1 MRLSPWSLV
10 IALSAA
16 CAAAENPCTNGSF
29 ETLDEK
35 GFPVDWGAV
44 GQTVEISDDAHS
56 GKRSLRMARAAET
69 ETPETGLNR
78 AWKPDSGE
86 QGKMIGRLKG
96 GIDFWYKAV
105 SADRATLRV
114 YAIPMNAEPKE
125 GTGSQRAT
133 FTVPEHHVGDGEWH
147 RAKLRYDF
155 TDNEKVRWV
164 HFAARIVGAAGE
176 LLLDDVAYVEKVGPL
191 VRFGKARLDEDP
203 RRPGRRCTFS
213 VEVRSDGDEPAK
225 DIVATL
231 DLPEGLT
238 AAPAEVRVASLP
250 PDETAWA
257 KWTVEGARAREMFL
271 DLKVVAGDA
280 EDSLLFFL
288 QPFLTLESF
297 GPTTPV
303 AKVGERVAVECAL
316 RNDSNAVV
324 LYPVAEFRLPAGV
337 ERVTAREVLPGR
349 RIVLRTTF
357 RPRHQTPALDLGVT
371 VRAGD
376 GTKEASL
383 ATSLVV
389 GSAAR
394 LPRPAGR
401 LSTTATDDLAVL
413 ENAHIRLA
421 FRRNI
426 FGFGPGEL
434 MARTRRGWRT
444 VAWFPHLS
452 RLVHRYAGGVR
463 HESIILADAPPQEL
477 RDGLAGLRFSW
488 QARDAEGAAWWVQCT
503 FTLGHE
509 DRNIKADYRLG
520 CDQPRGLLAF
530 DGPMLYALDRDEAVF
545 PGLEWLV
552 PGEVSSSTLDIDPH
566 HPHRMRY
573 VVHPNFV
580 TFPAIAMRSRHGVV
594 GLVWGAYQKWDGE
607 RDRLSVVFA
616 SPDRFRHC
624 RAHVAGVFLPTVP
637 DFVEPNAREATT
649 PYPLEPERPLRLRC
663 RLVADGL
670 ATHPFAPLDEWL
682 RRHPLAE
689 PTALP
694 HKTYE
699 GEVQFSMRG
708 YLESLWEAETQE
720 WWNSKGGNPLMC
732 KLGRPRHYVAD
743 LLVGEILSPDEAV
756 RKQCRQRAEEVLKLI
771 GGEARVD
778 AQRYGGRADLAYAN
792 PGRAAAL
799 LASMCEDGS
808 WRFDADRRDQGVF
821 KGRDYH
827 ELGPDEA
834 VELGTCARNAYLVLN
849 YARIAGDWDA
859 YERMRKTLELME
871 TFRVPRAA
879 QVWEVPVH
887 TPDILAAADAVD
899 AYVEAYRFSGDER
912 WLRDAVI
919 WARRGLPF
927 VYLWGDDEKPFLL
940 GASIPVLGATWYRG
954 SWFGRP
960 VQWNGLRYANALLKL
975 DETVPGIGLD
985 VYARDK
991 ARPPWRHIAEL
1002 IIRSAIH
1009 QQDLEGENA
1018 ALWPDNINSWDS
1030 RKCPWVFAPRQI
1042 IRNVLKL
1049 AGRDEDP
1056 STVILGKGRERLHVS
1071 APARLSEATWGGRV
1085 LTFKA
1090 AFPTGQQ
1097 GVVLVSNVARPTAV
1111 ALDGKPIAERPEV
1124 EKGAEAGWRY
1134 DAANAY
1140 LSIRVPRDGATL
1152 VRVAGAAF
1160 RKVQRL
1166 PYKVERIAFE
1176 FDDSLEGWTPAHDI
1190 GEFLVRDGALVG
1202 TATGGDPY
1210 LIRGLMRVDAADC
1223 PVVVLRL
1230 RVSAGAGGQFFWTTL
1245 SSPSFEEAKSI
1256 RFPVQPDGQWH
1267 EIRLETGEHALWRG
1281 QTITALRI
1289 DPTSGVESAD
1299 FAIDHVRGK
1308 ERKRD

>member
-1 MRLSPWSLV
+1 MRLISLAAA
-10 IALSAA
+10 IALLTLP
-16 CAAAENPCTNGSF
+16 CLAAENPCTNGSF

-35 GFPVDWGAV
+35 GFPADWGAV
-44 GQTVEISDDAHS
+44 GQTVEASSDAHS
-56 GKRSLRMARAAET
+56 GQRSLRMARAAET

-78 AWKPDSGE
+78 GWKPDSGE

-105 SADRATLRV
+105 SAERATLRV

-133 FTVPEHHVGDGEWH
+133 FIVPRQHIGDGQWH
-147 RAKLRYDF
+147 HGRMAYDF
-155 TDNEKVRWV
+155 TDNEKVKWV
-164 HFAARIVGAAGE
+164 HFAARIVGTAGE
-176 LLLDDVAYVEKVGPL
+176 LLLDDVSYLAKVGPL

-203 RRPGRRCTFS
+203 ERPGRRCTFS

-231 DLPEGLT
+231 ELPDGLT

-257 KWTVEGARAREMFL
+257 KWTVEGARAREMSFGLKLVSGESEDLALFL
-271 DLKVVAGDA
+271 I
-280 EDSLLFFL
+280 
-288 QPFLTLESF
+288 QPFLTLEGF

-324 LYPVAEFRLPAGV
+324 LRPVAEFRLPAGV

-389 GSAAR
+389 GSDAR
-394 LPRPAGR
+394 LPRPAGYLR
-401 LSTTATDDLAVL
+401 AHSTDDCAVI
-413 ENAHIRLA
+413 ENQHIRLA
-421 FRRNI
+421 FRRNT

-434 MARTRRGWRT
+434 MAKTRRGWRT
-444 VAWFPHLS
+444 VAWVPCLS
-452 RLVHRYAGGVR
+452 RLVHRDANGVR
-463 HESIILADAPPQEL
+463 HESIIFADEPPAEL
-477 RDGLAGLRFSW
+477 RDGYAGLRFWW
-488 QARDAEGAAWWVQCT
+488 QARDAEGANWWMQCI
-503 FTLGHE
+503 FTLGRE
-509 DRNIKADYRLG
+509 DRNIKADYRVG

-530 DGPMLYALDRDEAVF
+530 DGPMLYALERDEAVF

-552 PGEVSSSTLDIDPH
+552 PGEVSSSTLDIAEG

-580 TFPAIAMRSRHGVV
+580 TFPAIGMRSRHGVV
-594 GLVWGAYQKWDGE
+594 GLVWGACQKWDGE

-649 PYPLEPERPLRLRC
+649 PYPLKPERSLRLRC

-670 ATHPFAPLDEWL
+670 ATNPFAPLDEWL

-689 PTALP
+689 PTPLP

-708 YLESLWEAETQE
+708 YLDSLWEAETQE
-720 WWNSKGGNPLMC
+720 WWSSKGGNPLMC

-756 RKQCRQRAEEVLKLI
+756 RKQCRARAEQVLKLI
-771 GGEARVD
+771 GGEARLD
-778 AQRYGGRADLAYAN
+778 AQRYGGRADLAYAS

-799 LASMCEDGS
+799 LASMRDDGS
-808 WRFDADRRDQGVF
+808 WRFDADRKDQGVF

-834 VELGTCARNAYLVLN
+834 VELGTCARAAFDVLR
-849 YARIAGDWDA
+849 YARVAGDWDA
-859 YERMRKTLELME
+859 YERMRKTLVLME

-899 AYVEAYRFSGDER
+899 AYVEAWRFSGETR
-912 WLRDAVI
+912 WLRDAVT

-927 VYLWGDDEKPFLL
+927 VYLWSDPDKPFLL
-940 GASIPVLGATWYRG
+940 GATIPVLGATWYRG

-975 DETVPGIGLD
+975 AEHDQSTD
-985 VYARDK
+985 
-991 ARPPWRHIAEL
+991 WRRVAEL
-1002 IIRSAIH
+1002 IVRSAIH
-1009 QQDLEGENA
+1009 QQDLAGENA
-1018 ALWPDNINSWDS
+1018 ALWPDNINAWDS
-1030 RKCPWVFAPRQI
+1030 KKCPWVFAPRQI

-1049 AGRDEDP
+1049 TGRDEDA
-1056 STVILGKGRERLHVS
+1056 STIILGKGRERLHVS
-1071 APARLSEATWGGRV
+1071 APAALSEAIWDGRALAFRV
-1085 LTFKA
+1085 
-1090 AFPTGQQ
+1090 AFPKGQQ
-1097 GVVLVSNVARPTAV
+1097 GVVLVSNVAGPTAV
-1111 ALDGKPIAERPEV
+1111 ALDGKPVAERPEV

-1140 LSIRVPRDGATL
+1140 LSIRVPRDGATT
-1152 VRVAGAAF
+1152 VRVEGAAF

-1176 FDDSLEGWTPAHDI
+1176 FEDSLEGWTPAHDI
-1190 GEFLVRDGALVG
+1190 GDLFVRDGALIG

-1210 LIRGLMRVDAADC
+1210 LIRGLVRVDAGDS
-1223 PVVVLRL
+1223 PVVAIRL

-1245 SSPSFEEAKSI
+1245 SSPAFGEAKSL
-1256 RFPVQPDGQWH
+1256 RFPVTPDGQWH
-1267 EIRLETGEHALWRG
+1267 EIRLAAGEHPLWRG
-1281 QTITALRI
+1281 QTLTAIRI
-1289 DPTSGVESAD
+1289 DPTSGVGSAD
-1299 FAIDHVRGK
+1299 FAIDYVRGMR
-1308 ERKRD
+1308 E